1 MRPRTASDPSP
12 AANPYGTLPPQAFW
26 RTGVAEA
33 GVWGLSGLWRS
44 RWVLP
49 ADARFSTF
57 GSCFAQHISRALQAR
72 KFNWFNAEPAPAR
85 SPAALATAYNY
96 GVFSARTA
104 NVYTAAQLLTLV
116 RLAAGEDA
124 AEAAEFWLTPEG
136 RWLDSLRPTIEPD
149 GFASRDEALLSR
161 RSMIRAFARSIAEAQ
176 VFVFTMGLTEGW
188 ENRETGQVYPLCPGT
203 AGGVFDPERHL
214 FRNYSYP
221 EIRAQMDNTL
231 TLMRRLNPDIR
242 VLFTISPVPLTATAS
257 GQHVLVATTHSKSVL
272 RAVAGDMVAADP
284 GLDYFPSYEI
294 IMGAPARY
302 AFFEPNLRSVAPQG
316 VEVVMSHFF
325 AGLDCSAPPLHAPD
339 TAHEAEVAMERQMA
353 EADLVCEELLLERQ
367 NGN

>member
-1 MRPRTASDPSP
+1 MRRRTASDPSP

-124 AEAAEFWLTPEG
+124 AEAAEFWPTPEG

-231 TLMRRLNPDIR
+231 TLMRRLNPDIK
-242 VLFTISPVPLTATAS
+242 VLLTISPVPLTATAS

-316 VEVVMSHFF
+316 VEVVMNHFF